1 MTLLLALPLA
11 GLIGY
16 LIGGIVF
23 AVWVSKARG
32 VDIYSVGSG
41 NPGTSNV
48 LRTLGKGAAAAVL
61 AGDLLKGTLAGYI
74 GFLIDGQMK
83 HAAIVGLAALVGHC
97 FPLVHKFKGGKG
109 VATFFGVVLFVHWPS
124 FLILAAV
131 WLGVIGLTRKASLA
145 SLTVVLAAL
154 PVLWFG
160 VAPETV
166 TFYWLL
172 AGLVLVVIRHAGSIK
187 RLVSGEERSI
197 ERDSNAPA

>member
-11 GLIGY
+11 GLVGY
-16 LIGGIVF
+16 LIGGIDF

-61 AGDLLKGTLAGYI
+61 AGDLLKGTLASYI
-74 GFLIDGQMK
+74 GYLIDGQMD
-83 HAAIVGLAALVGHC
+83 HAAIVGFAALVGHC

-109 VATFFGVVLFVHWPS
+109 VATFFGVVLFVDWPS
-124 FLILAAV
+124 FLILAAI
-131 WLGVIGLTRKASLA
+131 WLGVTGLTRKASLA
-145 SLTVVLAAL
+145 SLTVVLAAV

-160 VAPETV
+160 VAPETQ
-166 TFYWLL
+166 TFYWLV

-187 RLVSGEERSI
+187 RLVSGEESSI
-197 ERDSNAPA
+197 DRDVDAPA